1 MLPLSAALAEPA
13 RGAPAAGAAQGS
25 MGDMWRAAFGNR
37 SMWMLWAGFSA
48 CGFQLAFIGTHLP
61 SYLIDKGLTAREGT
75 IALALVGLFN
85 IAGTYAFG
93 KLGEL
98 YTKKYV
104 IASIY
109 ALRTLCIIIYISLP
123 VTAASTYLFAIAMGF
138 LWLGIG
144 PVMTALVAQMF
155 GLRFITSVFGFIF
168 LGHQIGS
175 FFGVWLGGLLFDA
188 TGSYQMVWWL
198 AIGIGTFATL
208 MSLPVNEREVPIG
221 ARAAAS

>member
-1 MLPLSAALAEPA
+1 
-13 RGAPAAGAAQGS
+13 
-25 MGDMWRAAFGNR
+25 
-37 SMWMLWAGFSA
+37 
-48 CGFQLAFIGTHLP
+48 
-61 SYLIDKGLTAREGT
+61 
-75 IALALVGLFN
+75 
-85 IAGTYAFG
+85 
-93 KLGEL
+93 
-98 YTKKYV
+98 
-104 IASIY
+104 
-109 ALRTLCIIIYISLP
+109 

-208 MSLPVNEREVPIG
+208 MSLPVNESEVRIG
-221 ARAAAS
+221 ARVAA